1 MPSVFDRNAFVD
13 ATRTLVTNAIT
24 PQVATWEAADEGAP
38 DALYATLGELG
49 YFGLLV
55 PAEHGGSALDTVT
68 YARVTE
74 ELAAGD
80 CGIANAVN
88 VTNSPIA
95 AAIRDHGTP
104 AQRAR
109 FLPALAEGAQ
119 RGCFMLTEA
128 EAGSDAAA
136 IRTRATRTAQGWRL
150 GGAKRFVTAG
160 ARADFGLV
168 VAVTDPAAGKR
179 GISAF
184 LVPRAA
190 WTVTR
195 LEDKLGQRNCD
206 TAECVFEAAEIG
218 DDALLGTAGDGYR
231 IALAYLNTG
240 RIGVAAQAV
249 GVARAAFEAA
259 AAHARERR
267 TFGVPI
273 VEHQAVGFRL
283 AAMAERLA
291 AARALT
297 LHAAALADG
306 GQPAM
311 VEASLAKAHATD
323 MAEHVTSAALQVFG
337 GAGYTRDCAVEKLYR
352 DARVLSIYEGTNDIQ
367 RLVVARAI
375 AGGWSAL
382 P

>member
-1 MPSVFDRNAFVD
+1 MPSPAEQDAFVA
-13 ATRTLVTNAIT
+13 ATRSLVAGEIT
-24 PQVATWEAADEGAP
+24 PHAAAWEAAGEGAP
-38 DALYATLGELG
+38 DALYRRFGELG
-49 YFGLLV
+49 YYGLLV
-55 PAEHGGSALDTVT
+55 PAEDGGSALDNVT
-68 YARVTE
+68 YARITE

-80 CGIANAVN
+80 CAIANAVN
-88 VTNSPIA
+88 VSNSPVA

-104 AQRAR
+104 AQCAHY
-109 FLPALAEGAQ
+109 LPALARGGQ
-119 RGCFMLTEA
+119 RGCFMLSEA

-136 IRTRATRTAQGWRL
+136 VRTRATQTARGWRL
-150 GGAKRFVTAG
+150 DGAKRFVTAG
-160 ARADFGLV
+160 ARADFALV

-179 GISAF
+179 GISTF
-184 LVPRAA
+184 LVPRDA

-206 TAECVFEAAEIG
+206 TAECVFEGAEIG
-218 DDALLGTAGDGYR
+218 DEALLGRPGDGYR

-259 AAHARERR
+259 AAYARERR

-283 AAMAERLA
+283 AEMAERLT

-297 LHAAALADG
+297 LHAAALADAG
-306 GQPAM
+306 LPAI

-323 MAEHVTSAALQVFG
+323 MAEQVTSAALQVFG
-337 GAGYTRDCAVEKLYR
+337 GAGYTRDYPVEKLYR
-352 DARVLSIYEGTNDIQ
+352 DARVLSIYEGSNDIQ

>member
-1 MPSVFDRNAFVD
+1 MSSTLEPNAFVD
-13 ATRTLVTNAIT
+13 ATRALVANAIA
-24 PQVATWEAADEGAP
+24 PHVAAWETAGQGAP

-49 YFGLLV
+49 YHGLLV
-55 PAEHGGSALDTVT
+55 PIEYGGSALDTVT

-95 AAIRDHGTP
+95 AAIRDHGTR
-104 AQRAR
+104 AQCAHY
-109 FLPALAEGAQ
+109 LPALARGAR
-119 RGCFMLTEA
+119 RGCFMLSEA

-136 IRTRATRTAQGWRL
+136 IRTRAVKTAQGWRL
-150 GGAKRFVTAG
+150 DGAKRFVTAG
-160 ARADFGLV
+160 ARADFALV
-168 VAVTDPAAGKR
+168 VAVTEPSLGKR
-179 GISAF
+179 GISTF
-184 LVPRAA
+184 LAPRSA

-206 TAECVFEAAEIG
+206 TAECVFDGAEIG
-218 DDALLGTAGDGYR
+218 DDALLGAAGDGYR

-259 AAHARERR
+259 AAYARERR

-283 AAMAERLA
+283 AEMAEKLG

-297 LHAAALADG
+297 LRAAALADA
-306 GQPAM
+306 GQPAI
-311 VEASLAKAHATD
+311 VEASMAKAFATD

-352 DARVLSIYEGTNDIQ
+352 DARVLSIYEGSNDIQ